1 MYRFAAAA
9 FVVVLV
15 LLAGMASAQDQIT
28 LNGTASGAITFT
40 GAGSGS
46 GGSNLTMSLGSCT
59 LGSHCITG
67 TATGT
72 GSLSSTGSYE
82 LSGGPLSLT
91 SVSPGSWNVS
101 GILNFAYFNGGTNL
115 LSGTLNLLNFTQ
127 VGSLGLF
134 NDTLTANLTGLSGSL
149 ASSIGSSA
157 ITDITIV
164 IRNGVNL
171 SGLGNGAN
179 ASASISSGE
188 IFLPTPEPGSMV
200 LFGSGLVAVGS
211 MLRRRV
217 KAKA

>member
-1 MYRFAAAA
+1 MRKSVIAALAVA
-9 FVVVLV
+9 VALLV
-15 LLAGMASAQDQIT
+15 GIANAQDQIT

-40 GAGSGS
+40 GAGAGT
-46 GGSNLTMSLGSCT
+46 GGSNLTMSLGSCS
-59 LGSHCITG
+59 LGAHCITG

-72 GSLSSTGSYE
+72 GALGSTGTYE

-91 SVSPGSWNVS
+91 SVSAGSWNVS

-157 ITDITIV
+157 ITDIT
-164 IRNGVNL
+164 
-171 SGLGNGAN
+171 
-179 ASASISSGE
+179 
-188 IFLPTPEPGSMV
+188 
-200 LFGSGLVAVGS
+200 
-211 MLRRRV
+211 
-217 KAKA
+217 